1 LLRPVVDSFDRLLSQ
16 GRLVIGFHIY
26 FSLPCVLIQAT
37 LASLGVTLHSEHV
50 EVRVLPGPGQI

>member
-16 GRLVIGFHIY
+16 GRLVIGFH
-26 FSLPCVLIQAT
+26 PCVLIQAT